1 MTKDSGCAVR
11 ERGEGGVQ
19 EAMSAWIQ
27 VLLMNGVLEKAQRV
41 YERMQAFG
49 MRPNLTAYTML
60 INEYGKAYRLG
71 DAVRMVRDLVQGG
84 LAPDQHTYCA
94 ILNACQHS
102 SEGQLA
108 FQVYRS

>member
-1 MTKDSGCAVR
+1 MGW
-11 ERGEGGVQ
+11 GQ

-27 VLLMNGVLEKAQRV
+27 VLVMNSMLDRARQV
-41 YERMQAFG
+41 YDRMQACG
-49 MRPNLTAYTML
+49 MRPNLTAYTLL

-84 LAPDQHTYCA
+84 LVPDQHTYSA
-94 ILNACQHS
+94 ILNACQHA

-108 FQVYRS
+108 FQVYR